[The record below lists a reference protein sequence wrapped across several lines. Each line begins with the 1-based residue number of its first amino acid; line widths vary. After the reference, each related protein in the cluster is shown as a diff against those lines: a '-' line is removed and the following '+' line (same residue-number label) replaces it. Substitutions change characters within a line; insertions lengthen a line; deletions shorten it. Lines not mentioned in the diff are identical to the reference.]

1 MPGTVSTPNVRKPN
15 IRTPNVRTPNV
26 RALTATA
33 LTAGLLASW
42 APAASAVNTDSLMP
56 PPAGC
61 SVDVQ
66 RIAAQTP
73 GPFPGVGWTVGQSG
87 NLCGELGYL
96 FLETA
101 GGTVSSPTRV
111 VLFHR
116 GEQVATQ
123 PGTTPRVL
131 LGQHSDFHVELRV
144 QQEPVA
150 GQPNAEAVY
159 ASTIYVWNPFAG
171 AGDATPI
178 GPLPPG
184 MTL

>member
-1 MPGTVSTPNVRKPN
+1 MSGTV
-15 IRTPNVRTPNV
+15 RT
-26 RALTATA
+26 LTATT
-33 LTAGLLASW
+33 LTAGVLVAVS
-42 APAASAVNTDSLMP
+42 PVASAVNTDSLMS

-61 SVDVQ
+61 AVDVQ

-101 GGTVSSPTRV
+101 GGTGSSPTRM

-116 GEQVATQ
+116 GVEVATQ
-123 PGTTPRVL
+123 PGATPRVL
-131 LGQHSDFHVELRV
+131 LGQHSNFHVELRI
-144 QQEPVA
+144 QQEPAA
-150 GQPNAEAVY
+150 GQPNAAAGY

-184 MTL
+184 ITL

>member
-1 MPGTVSTPNVRKPN
+1 MPRPT
-15 IRTPNVRTPNV
+15 RT
-26 RALTATA
+26 LTAAA
-33 LTAGLLASW
+33 LTAGLLAAV
-42 APAASAVNTDSLMP
+42 APAASAVNTDSLAP
-56 PPAGC
+56 PPGDC

-66 RIAAQTP
+66 RIASETP

-101 GGTVSSPTRV
+101 GGTVSSPTNV

-116 GEQVATQ
+116 GQRVATQ

-131 LGQHSDFHVELRV
+131 LGQHSDFHVELRIAL
-144 QQEPVA
+144 EPVP
-150 GQPNAEAVY
+150 GQPNAGADY
-159 ASTIYVWNPFAG
+159 QSTVYVWNPLAG
-171 AGDATPI
+171 AGDATAI